1 MTSLFALCRPSNGP
15 VTVKRVQI
23 SQPVQNTI
31 SGLFQQQATDFLDGI
46 DEEVP
51 FGGDYKPDADEI
63 LVLDAPN
70 ETALMQAA
78 VANPIG
84 LETIGAANFVNE
96 YIKGLFISVGDGE
109 GGPRLLIQAFTAQQF
124 LGRDRLALIFDG
136 NVFRQVTE
144 PSFALDHK
152 LVALAENGR
161 LKFKSFHFLKRIFP
175 LEDVYREATDQQIGA
190 FCGHASLLV
199 EDLDAVKTSSNQ
211 IIRRLIHAVQTA
223 NVLDQSSVSDI
234 QAKAEALGLDL
245 TVDNGRLVLPADRQR
260 LKEFLKFLDDSIY
273 EGPLS
278 AQRLV
283 ASSKRPFA
291 AR

>member
-1 MTSLFALCRPSNGP
+1 MTNLFALCRPPSGP
-15 VTVKRVQI
+15 VTVKRVEI

-31 SGLFQQQATDFLDGI
+31 GGLFQQQATDFLDGI

-51 FGGDYKPDADEI
+51 FGGDYKPDTDEI

-70 ETALMQAA
+70 EIARMQAA

-84 LETIGAANFVNE
+84 LETIGAANFVSE
-96 YIKGLFISVGDGE
+96 YIKGLFICLGDGDGE
-109 GGPRLLIQAFTAQQF
+109 RRILIQAFTAQQF
-124 LGRDRLALIFDG
+124 LGRDRIALIFDG

-175 LEDVYREATDQQIGA
+175 LEDVYREATDQQIDA

-199 EDLDAVKTSSNQ
+199 EDLGAVKESSNQ
-211 IIRRLIHAVQTA
+211 TIRRLIHAVQTA
-223 NVLDQSSVSDI
+223 NVLDQSPVADI
-234 QAKAEALGLDL
+234 QVKAQALGLPL
-245 TVDNGRLVLPADRQR
+245 TIDNGRLVLPTERQR

-283 ASSKRPFA
+283 ANSKRPLA